1 MRYFRYWLL
10 CCLLWS
16 GLALAAMTAPAPCQI
31 ALGGIDVLLQ
41 QGLQPLAD
49 ADHELSPNARIDA
62 WAVLEV
68 QPRLQRAEPKA
79 ALPWQVSHITPLP
92 PALALALG
100 RPLAPAISSNSSL
113 RRIGT
118 VVLLH

>member
-1 MRYFRYWLL
+1 MRYFRYWLS
-10 CCLLWS
+10 CCLLWF
-16 GLALAAMTAPAPCQI
+16 GLALAAMAAPAPCQI
-31 ALGGIDVLLQ
+31 VLGGIDGLLQ
-41 QGLQPLAD
+41 QGQPLQAD
-49 ADHELSPNARIDA
+49 ADHELSPNARVDA

-68 QPRLQRAEPKA
+68 QPRLQRAEPRA

-100 RPLAPAISSNSSL
+100 RPLAPAIRNNSSL
-113 RRIGT
+113 SRIGT